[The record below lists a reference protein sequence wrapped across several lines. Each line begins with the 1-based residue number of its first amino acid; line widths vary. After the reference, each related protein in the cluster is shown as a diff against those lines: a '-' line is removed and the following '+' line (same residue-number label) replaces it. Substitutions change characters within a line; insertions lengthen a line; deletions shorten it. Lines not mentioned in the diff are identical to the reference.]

1 MAPSWHQN
9 RTDLEILP
17 NGMNLCDID
26 LSTSYENLGSHAATM
41 QIIVN
46 QYFVAFD
53 SGYTI
58 LKEFKVK
65 PTFSYIKPKV
75 FKITLHKPYLSCQ
88 NGCEIW
94 PVSET
99 QSQKYAC
106 TKAKLLQEGIF
117 FLIHL
122 FARHILVIKKF

>member
-75 FKITLHKPYLSCQ
+75 FKITLHKPTYLSCQ
-88 NGCEIW
+88 NGSDLTSFRNSDSK
-94 PVSET
+94 VSL
-99 QSQKYAC
+99 Y
-106 TKAKLLQEGIF
+106 
-117 FLIHL
+117 
-122 FARHILVIKKF
+122 

>member
-46 QYFVAFD
+46 QYFVAFE

-65 PTFSYIKPKV
+65 PTFSYSYIKPNMV
-75 FKITLHKPYLSCQ
+75 FICTSVLKYLVRKI
-88 NGCEIW
+88 
-94 PVSET
+94 
-99 QSQKYAC
+99 
-106 TKAKLLQEGIF
+106 
-117 FLIHL
+117 
-122 FARHILVIKKF
+122 